1 MCVIPLEID
10 ELIQLLLNTIWD
22 CPFDDAKI
30 EKSLILIPHNVA
42 LCQLYK
48 NSKLFNSD
56 TKDLHVIIIKTKF
69 FSYLPLNLWSLYID
83 LVWCHVLSM
92 KIAFFM
98 GHKR

>member
-22 CPFDDAKI
+22 CPFDDARI

-48 NSKLFNSD
+48 NNKFFNSD
-56 TKDLHVIIIKTKF
+56 IKNLFACNNYKNQIF
-69 FSYLPLNLWSLYID
+69 FLFTSQSLVFIY
-83 LVWCHVLSM
+83 
-92 KIAFFM
+92 
-98 GHKR
+98 